1 MMNELKDTLC
11 YKLLEVYNQIHETT
25 KSGFQELGITREN
38 YVTMYFIGKNPGITQ
53 AELAD
58 IKRKDRNVI
67 GKNIDKL
74 EEKQYVQR
82 VRGKQ
87 DRRSFSLYLTEAGE
101 QVVRDYWDV
110 LMKGDA
116 EQLKK
121 LTTEEQQVLME
132 LLDKMMS

>member
-1 MMNELKDTLC
+1 MNELKDTLC
-11 YKLLEVYNQIHETT
+11 YKLLDVYNQIHEST
-25 KSGFQELGITREN
+25 KSAFQELGIKREN

-58 IKRKDRNVI
+58 LKHKDRNVI

-87 DRRSFSLYLTEAGE
+87 DRRSFSLYLTEAGQ
-101 QVVRDYWDV
+101 QVVHNYWDV
-110 LMKGDA
+110 LMRGDA
-116 EQLKK
+116 EQLQK
-121 LTTEEQQVLME
+121 LTEEEQ
-132 LLDKMMS
+132 